1 MLETSFGLIFFL
13 KRPKPELADGMRY
26 VYCRVTVNGIPKDI
40 STKRIWH
47 PSKWSVGAGRA
58 TGNKEDTKT
67 LNAYLDTLTS
77 KIYEAKRSLI
87 EENKEVTSEAIKNIL
102 LGRTEGGKTV
112 LPIFR
117 EHNDQ
122 IAALIGADFAPGTL
136 ERYETC
142 MKHTRD
148 FIKWKYQ
155 ADDFEIRKLDYEFIS
170 QYEYVQKYAQE
181 IDDWS
186 ALLLAEVEENF
197 DRMKSDLDQS
207 INAIDKAAAAIKS
220 NQRPVHFSDN
230 KLAFWHGLAVSL
242 PWSIVAIVSLCL
254 FSWLISTGEEY
265 RELRRIVDAY
275 ENAPNYR
282 LLMENGEILQK
293 DGSNYL
299 KLRPQANKG
308 DLLIGREYI
317 FDKKSKEMLV
327 PLGRK

>member
-1 MLETSFGLIFFL
+1 MKTFAMTD
-13 KRPKPELADGMRY
+13 RAEL
-26 VYCRVTVNGIPKDI
+26 N
-40 STKRIWH
+40 H
-47 PSKWSVGAGRA
+47 
-58 TGNKEDTKT
+58 
-67 LNAYLDTLTS
+67 
-77 KIYEAKRSLI
+77 
-87 EENKEVTSEAIKNIL
+87 IK
-102 LGRTEGGKTV
+102 GK
-112 LPIFR
+112 
-117 EHNDQ
+117 
-122 IAALIGADFAPGTL
+122 
-136 ERYETC
+136 
-142 MKHTRD
+142 
-148 FIKWKYQ
+148 
-155 ADDFEIRKLDYEFIS
+155 
-170 QYEYVQKYAQE
+170 YVQKYAQE

-207 INAIDKAAAAIKS
+207 IDAIDKAVAAIKS
-220 NQRPVHFSDN
+220 NQRPVHFADKN
-230 KLAFWHGLAVSL
+230 LAFWHGLAVSL

-275 ENAPNYR
+275 KNAPHYR

-299 KLRPQANKG
+299 RLRPQANKG